1 MPSSTCK
8 GNMLSSYNP
17 LVSGF
22 FLVLIFFPL
31 DNCILDS
38 PHAVQAMPANPLV
51 DEAVKIANMQP
62 ISLLICL

>member
-1 MPSSTCK
+1 MPSLACK
-8 GNMLSSYNP
+8 GSVPTSYNP
-17 LVSGF
+17 LVPRFS
-22 FLVLIFFPL
+22 LVLIFFPL